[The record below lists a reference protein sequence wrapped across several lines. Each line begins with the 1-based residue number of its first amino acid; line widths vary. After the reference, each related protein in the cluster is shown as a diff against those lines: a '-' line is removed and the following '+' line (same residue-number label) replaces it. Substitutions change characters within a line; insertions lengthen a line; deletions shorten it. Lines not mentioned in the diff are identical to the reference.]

1 MPDLTPD
8 LGELERRHRYTE
20 QEWAEDIL
28 SQIDEVVAREGI
40 AWTTECLR
48 QALADRRRIRFGSLN
63 GALLL
68 RHIDALLAERE
79 RLRAERDELLQRC
92 GQAIAFVQ
100 TGGPLFTKDR
110 LELLAILY
118 HAAPDGAE
126 GAPDA

>member
-1 MPDLTPD
+1 MPDLTPETVAELGRLLAEATPGPWEHDPSSSSIGHPTEFGDGEWDDFVCESLQDYDAD
-8 LGELERRHRYTE
+8 L
-20 QEWAEDIL
+20 I
-28 SQIDEVVAREGI
+28 VA
-40 AWTTECLR
+40 AVN
-48 QALADRRRIRFGSLN
+48 ALP
-63 GALLL
+63 
-68 RHIDALLAERE
+68 ALLAERE